1 MKTYINAVAF
11 TLSVGLIF
19 LISSLSSSFLTED
32 SVMILKLHTL
42 PYGVPTEN
50 GFMLLW
56 GIVYLCSGILISI
69 TIANKCLR
77 RAIKIW
83 GLLGI
88 INLLFTFTYFKLNLS
103 YFGLALISVSL
114 ILLTILT
121 SFYVK
126 NTRAFWILTI
136 PILAV
141 YGYSTFLAITLI

>member
-32 SVMILKLHTL
+32 SVMILKLHTR
-42 PYGVPTEN
+42 PYGAPTEN

-121 SFYVK
+121 NFYVK

-136 PILAV
+136 PILSV
-141 YGYSTFLAITLI
+141 YGYSAFLAIMLI